1 MTTSQGALALPTSA
15 ITGHITV
22 IDGQATTTTQDIAE
36 VYGKRHDDVL
46 RIVRQRM
53 AEVPEAWRLR
63 NFTETVVERPNPS
76 GGEPIKSPVIRMTKK
91 GFHFVVGKFTGA
103 KAVQHQIAFADEFE
117 RMETEL
123 QNREPSPPR
132 IDPAEQLL
140 SGQCDLTIELPEH
153 IQAALNA
160 RAGVLAGEAFTLI
173 REHLR
178 RRIAFG
184 AVNGHHQLLRD
195 DLVLNLIADGDL
207 GDALAHE
214 YITKIRNLFSY
225 LNGIA
230 DAACHSRDQA
240 GEHLKALHTTY

>member
-1 MTTSQGALALPTSA
+1 MSQSALAFQPDSTAFNFESHVVRVVVINGEPWFIAADLCKALKLSNPSESLKALDDDEKMTLSSTEGHSGKRGGAQFQSVISESGMYTLVLRCRDAVKPGTLPHRFRKWVTAEVLPT
-15 ITGHITV
+15 IRKTGS
-22 IDGQATTTTQDIAE
+22 
-36 VYGKRHDDVL
+36 YG
-46 RIVRQRM
+46 
-53 AEVPEAWRLR
+53 
-63 NFTETVVERPNPS
+63 T
-76 GGEPIKSPVIRMTKK
+76 
-91 GFHFVVGKFTGA
+91 
-103 KAVQHQIAFADEFE
+103 
-117 RMETEL
+117 
-123 QNREPSPPR
+123 PR
-132 IDPAEQLL
+132 IDPAELLL
-140 SGQCDLTIELPEH
+140 SGQSDLTIELPEH

>member
-1 MTTSQGALALPTSA
+1 MSQSALAFQPDSTAFNFESHVVRVVVINGEPWFIAADLCKALKLSNPSESLKALDDDEKMTLSSTEGHSGKRGGAQFQSVISESGMYTLVLRCRDAVKPGTLPHRFRKWVTAEVLPT
-15 ITGHITV
+15 IRKTGS
-22 IDGQATTTTQDIAE
+22 
-36 VYGKRHDDVL
+36 YG
-46 RIVRQRM
+46 
-53 AEVPEAWRLR
+53 
-63 NFTETVVERPNPS
+63 T
-76 GGEPIKSPVIRMTKK
+76 
-91 GFHFVVGKFTGA
+91 
-103 KAVQHQIAFADEFE
+103 
-117 RMETEL
+117 
-123 QNREPSPPR
+123 PR
-132 IDPAEQLL
+132 IDPAELLL
-140 SGQCDLTIELPEH
+140 SGQSDLTIELPEH

-160 RAGVLAGEAFTLI
+160 RAGVLAGEAFVLI

-230 DAACHSRDQA
+230 DAACRSRDQA
-240 GEHLKALHTTY
+240 GEHLKALHTTHW

>member
-1 MTTSQGALALPTSA
+1 MSQSALAFQPDSTAFNFESHVVRVVVINGEPWFIAADLCKALKLSNPSESLKALDDDEKMTLSSTEGHSGKRGGAQFQSVISESGMYTLVLRCRDAVKPGTLPHRFRKWVTAEVLPT
-15 ITGHITV
+15 IRKTGS
-22 IDGQATTTTQDIAE
+22 
-36 VYGKRHDDVL
+36 YG
-46 RIVRQRM
+46 
-53 AEVPEAWRLR
+53 
-63 NFTETVVERPNPS
+63 T
-76 GGEPIKSPVIRMTKK
+76 
-91 GFHFVVGKFTGA
+91 
-103 KAVQHQIAFADEFE
+103 
-117 RMETEL
+117 
-123 QNREPSPPR
+123 PR
-132 IDPAEQLL
+132 IDPAELLL
-140 SGQCDLTIELPEH
+140 SGQSDLTIELPEH

-160 RAGVLAGEAFTLI
+160 RAGVLAGEAFVLI

-230 DAACHSRDQA
+230 DAACRSRDQA